1 MTSPGDPRATRGA
14 EFGLIP
20 GSRCLRC
27 RAERPLPRAWGF
39 WKNVPTMDKG
49 VVEDWLSEFKAL
61 PESSISSYAV
71 TVHQKTA
78 LVSAL
83 YKVIGALNSEL
94 LEPVCH
100 QLFEFVRSGEARLR
114 HFALQ
119 FLPALISRYLAGSA
133 PYGLRVQS
141 HGCVDALLL
150 GLYNLEIVEAD
161 GNSKVLAF
169 TIPTLAKP
177 SLYHEPGSLGS
188 MAMMEA
194 VLSGREAV
202 RVAYAGPLPQREA
215 FTAQNRFEVL
225 SFLMLCYNAAIAH
238 MPPSSHQALCHM
250 CSRVCVSGFPRQKKR
265 WREHRT
271 KISLSPEFIVDL
283 LTGVYYSIYNG
294 QWELGQEALDDVL
307 YRAQLELYTEP
318 LLVGNAM
325 RSSLKNSTPET
336 IHQGQQCIQV
346 DVTPTFRRLSRGA
359 VTSASIRR
367 HRWRKDVLEEQS
379 TEDSLQVVEA
389 DEGFSSLAST
399 SSHSAS
405 ASTSKSFAQKS
416 STRKVEIVS
425 NWVGRGEK
433 GSKGKIKNSPLAS
446 RHDTKPAITDLV
458 ADSISH
464 FKGLGEKDEHLPL
477 LGLTAA
483 AGQTR
488 KCFPPL
494 AGHGS
499 SPHSKS
505 DASEAA
511 TETSYLQQDSISGTA
526 DTETQRVNP
535 SLSMSTLKP
544 REFSLSSESAAIHS
558 CEHNLSGANASDPL
572 LRATDDMQEGSSE
585 MNTENVGLLSSSS
598 LQDVSLE
605 LVEFSPSHQLN
616 QQARSPS
623 LNAHLIT

>member
-1 MTSPGDPRATRGA
+1 
-14 EFGLIP
+14 
-20 GSRCLRC
+20 
-27 RAERPLPRAWGF
+27 
-39 WKNVPTMDKG
+39 VPTMDKG

-294 QWELGQEALDDVL
+294 QWVLGQEALEDVL

-367 HRWRKDVLEEQS
+367 HRWRKDGQEEQS

-433 GSKGKIKNSPLAS
+433 GSKG
-446 RHDTKPAITDLV
+446 
-458 ADSISH
+458 
-464 FKGLGEKDEHLPL
+464 
-477 LGLTAA
+477 
-483 AGQTR
+483 
-488 KCFPPL
+488 
-494 AGHGS
+494 HGS

-505 DASEAA
+505 DASEVA
-511 TETSYLQQDSISGTA
+511 TETSYLQQDSISATA
-526 DTETQRVNP
+526 DTETQRVNL

-585 MNTENVGLLSSSS
+585 MNTENVGLLSASS

-623 LNAHLIT
+623 LNAHLITET